1 MEILSKNR
9 EKEKSSTI
17 KEDVE
22 DFFTK
27 NVHLKRKQRDPNG
40 VVYSTTIRSCVHY
53 SKDDIEATQE
63 SRVGLVWTDVL
74 SKYTLVVPI
83 LVVPIKSKSVADVIG
98 GTMEALET
106 MQAKPKI
113 RYTDEA
119 GSTRGAADTWWKVKR
134 LNCRLTP
141 NEARE

>member
-1 MEILSKNR
+1 MCI
-9 EKEKSSTI
+9 I
-17 KEDVE
+17 
-22 DFFTK
+22 
-27 NVHLKRKQRDPNG
+27 
-40 VVYSTTIRSCVHY
+40 

-63 SRVGLVWTDVL
+63 FRAGLVWTNVL
-74 SKYTLVVPI
+74 SKYT

-119 GSTRGAADTWWKVKR
+119 GSTRGAD
-134 LNCRLTP
+134 CRHLVEGEEIELYRTRGHLAFAKHIV
-141 NEARE
+141 EELKDKFLQMIDRE